1 MIETV
6 LWSIIGVL
14 TIGTGITVIAVLVAM
29 SHSRYRG

>member
-6 LWSIIGVL
+6 LWSLIGIL

-29 SHSRYRG
+29 AGSRYRG